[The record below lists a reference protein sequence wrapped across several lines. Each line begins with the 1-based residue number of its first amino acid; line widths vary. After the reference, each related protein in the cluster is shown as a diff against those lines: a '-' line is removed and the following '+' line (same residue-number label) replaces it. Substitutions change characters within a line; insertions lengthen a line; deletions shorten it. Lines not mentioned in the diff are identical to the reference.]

1 MKKEALQDH
10 LQSLNKLLGARKYK
24 EAVELL
30 LQNELTDLNS
40 ALFQNALGV
49 ACAGLNDHERA
60 VSHFLA
66 SIKINPLDP
75 FPFFNIG
82 NSLTKNLQF
91 DEGAK
96 YYKLALALDENCAD
110 AIVGLGVSAFQ
121 QSNYTVCDEYF
132 ERALKLQPKNAQIIT
147 NLGNSY
153 LVQGRFDDALN
164 LLNRALSI
172 SPELPMA
179 RTNRGLI
186 KLGRG
191 DFETGWEDYEYRFH
205 EEAFNVRRFADLPL
219 WTGPAGTNKKVFIWS
234 EQGLG
239 DEIMFASVFPE
250 LEECSERF
258 FVECDS
264 RLLEIFQSSFP
275 KIKFLKKKVQ
285 RADGVDFQLPLAS
298 LGLIFRVTTASF
310 RQYPLGFL
318 KLPDTDLPNSMRDAL
333 SALPKPLIGVS
344 WESYALTKNFRDRKS
359 ISAKDFE
366 IITSQ
371 PNGSF
376 VNLQYPNPHKHEK
389 SAYQEIPDGVITLPN
404 LDLKND
410 ILTLGKVMQSL
421 DYIITIGNSVAHLSG
436 GLGIK
441 TTVLLP
447 SVSDWRWGYTGNT
460 SPWYPTLSLCRNTST
475 NWMNFLPSINLPDNI
490 ERRDR

>member
-1 MKKEALQDH
+1 MKKEALKRH
-10 LQSLNKLLGARKYK
+10 LIATNKLLEARKFR
-24 EAVELL
+24 EAIDLL
-30 LQNELTDLNS
+30 LKSPLTDLKN
-40 ALFQNALGV
+40 AVFQNALGV
-49 ACAGLNDHERA
+49 AYSGLNDHERA
-60 VSHFLA
+60 VSHFLE
-66 SIKINPLDP
+66 SVKINPLDP

-96 YYKLALALDENCAD
+96 YYKLALTLDENCAD

-121 QSNYTVCDEYF
+121 QSDYAACDQYF
-132 ERALKLQPKNAQIIT
+132 SRALQLKPNNVQIIT

-153 LVQGRFDDALN
+153 LVQGRFDEALD

-172 SPELPMA
+172 NPEMPMA

-239 DEIMFASVFPE
+239 DEIMFASIFRE
-250 LEECSERF
+250 LEECSELF

-264 RLLEIFQSSFP
+264 RLLEIFQTSFP
-275 KIKFLKKKVQ
+275 KIRFLKKKVQ
-285 RADGVDFQLPLAS
+285 GADGIDFQLPLAS
-298 LGLIFRVTTASF
+298 LGLIFRKAKASF
-310 RQYPLGFL
+310 REYPSGYLRL
-318 KLPDTDLPNSMRDAL
+318 PELELPKLLHDSLN
-333 SALPKPLIGVS
+333 ALPKPLIGVS

-359 ISAKDFE
+359 ISAEEFE
-366 IITSQ
+366 TLTR
-371 PNGSF
+371 GVRASF
-376 VNLQYPNPHKHEK
+376 INLQYPNPHKHEK
-389 SAYQEIPDGVITLPN
+389 QIPQSIPKNVVTLPE

-410 ILTLGKVMQSL
+410 ITRLSHLLIML
-421 DYIITIGNSVAHLSG
+421 DGVITIGNSVAHLCG
-436 GLGIK
+436 GFGIQ
-441 TTVLLP
+441 TRVLLP
-447 SVSDWRWGYTGNT
+447 SVSDWRWGYSGNT
-460 SPWYPTLSLCRNTST
+460 TPWYSTLHLSRNKS
-475 NWMNFLPSINLPDNI
+475 PDSWTDLLEEFKTVIQN
-490 ERRDR
+490 

>member
-219 WTGPAGTNKKVFIWS
+219 WAGPAGTNKKVFIWS

-239 DEIMFASVFPE
+239 DEIMFASIFRE
-250 LEECSERF
+250 LEECSEVF

-264 RLLEIFQSSFP
+264 RLLEIFQASFP
-275 KIKFLKKKVQ
+275 KIRFLKKRVQ
-285 RADGVDFQLPLAS
+285 GADGIDFQLPLAS
-298 LGLIFRVTTASF
+298 LGLIFRKTKKSF
-310 RQYPLGFL
+310 REYSTGYL
-318 KLPDTDLPNSMRDAL
+318 KLPELELPCSLRDSL
-333 SALPKPLIGVS
+333 TALPRPLIGVS
-344 WESYALTKNFRDRKS
+344 WESYALTRNFRDRKS
-359 ISAKDFE
+359 ISAEEFE
-366 IITSQ
+366 ILTTSS
-371 PNGSF
+371 NRSF
-376 VNLQYPNPHKHEK
+376 INLQYSNPHKHEK
-389 SAYQEIPDGVITLPN
+389 ITAQRLPSGVTSLPD

-410 ILTLGKVMQSL
+410 IVKLTHVLKHL
-421 DYIITIGNSVAHLSG
+421 DGVISIGNSVAHLCG
-436 GLGIK
+436 AFGIH
-441 TTVLLP
+441 TRVLLP
-447 SVSDWRWGYTGNT
+447 SVSDWRWGYEGPQ
-460 SPWYPTLSLCRNTST
+460 SPWYSTLTLIRN
-475 NWMNFLPSINLPDNI
+475 PDTASWS
-490 ERRDR
+490 ETLRQLRETL